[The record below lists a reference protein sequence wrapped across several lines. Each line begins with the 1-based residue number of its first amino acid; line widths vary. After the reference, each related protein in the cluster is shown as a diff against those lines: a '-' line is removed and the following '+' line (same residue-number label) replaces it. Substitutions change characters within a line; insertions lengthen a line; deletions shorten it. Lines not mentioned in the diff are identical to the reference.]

1 MPADRSQKTGAE
13 TRPQASGKTAVAD
26 TRSAKK
32 KKGKDSADDM
42 EEESK
47 GSGAVVFIAGLIIL
61 LVWLAIIAL
70 LIHMDVGGIGTMLEP
85 YLSKVPVVKN
95 VLPES
100 TEKKASKKDDPYA
113 FSSMQEAVARV
124 KQLEK
129 QVASQK
135 KQLQQAKNSSSDLAS
150 AKKQLKKYQKNE
162 KNFEKEKEEFYEQ
175 VVYND
180 NAPDTSE
187 YQKYYQEIEPDNAEK
202 IYRQVVQDSQT
213 DSKLADYAKT
223 YSAMKPQEAADIF
236 DSMTNNL
243 SLVAKI
249 LNAMSADSR
258 GQILGKMDAKTA
270 AAVTKLLEP
279 STTTSTSN

>member
-1 MPADRSQKTGAE
+1 MPADKSQRPGAEERSQ
-13 TRPQASGKTAVAD
+13 TRGKAAVAD
-26 TRSAKK
+26 TRPAGKK
-32 KKGKDSADDM
+32 NGVDTDDVD
-42 EEESK
+42 EESK
-47 GSGAVVFIAGLIIL
+47 GSGAVVFFAGLIIL
-61 LVWLAIIAL
+61 LVWLAIIAI

-85 YLSKVPVVKN
+85 YLSKVPVVKR

-100 TEKKASKKDDPYA
+100 TRTKTAEKDDPYA
-113 FSSMQEAVARV
+113 FSSMQDAVARV

-135 KQLQQAKNSSSDLAS
+135 KQLQQAENSSADLAQ
-150 AKKQLKKYQKNE
+150 AKKQLKKYQNNE
-162 KNFEKEKEEFYEQ
+162 KKFEQEKQEFYEQ
-175 VVYND
+175 VVYAD

-187 YQKYYQEIEPDNAEK
+187 YQKYYEEIEPDNAEK
-202 IYRQVVQDSQT
+202 IYKQVVADSQT
-213 DSKLADYAKT
+213 DSQLTDYAKT

-243 SLVAKI
+243 KLVAKI

-279 STTTSTSN
+279 SATSSSD